1 MRWNGFR
8 TFLGSNKK
16 NRTMIFKYL
25 CPHQAQHIVAKG
37 ITMPFALRGEAQGS
51 INTALAQRAMRLVAL
66 TQVKEKKWY
75 RIRITTAVD
84 MADGSTRQHVWKS
97 KSIKYPKGCRTRR
110 DWAAEADFA
119 KGWRSSRE
127 RVVGDKSMDG
137 PYVRSIEANEG
148 ALSTREKRP
157 RDCHQESIL
166 LKTPPEKRG
175 GAREGCGRRKG
186 SYGPKRMRELLHTC
200 EALLKG
206 GMIQCAKEAAR
217 GISAA
222 AMLAASVAVE
232 KNLAELTPPYLKQQA
247 NRGVDRKSALRK
259 LTKKRLIWE
268 KAILA
273 ARACREGWENG
284 VAYFEGVQK
293 ECLGAAAPFVGCD
306 TEVSAVRQLLYFW
319 CITAVYIR
327 RCCFHAYHMV

>member
-1 MRWNGFR
+1 
-8 TFLGSNKK
+8 
-16 NRTMIFKYL
+16 
-25 CPHQAQHIVAKG
+25 
-37 ITMPFALRGEAQGS
+37 MPFALRGEAQGS

-66 TQVKEKKWY
+66 TQVKEKKRY

-119 KGWRSSRE
+119 KGWRPSRE

-137 PYVRSIEANEG
+137 PYVRGIEANEG
-148 ALSTREKRP
+148 SLSTREKRP

-166 LKTPPEKRG
+166 LNDAPLEKRG

-222 AMLAASVAVE
+222 AMLTLYDIES
-232 KNLAELTPPYLKQQA
+232 PA
-247 NRGVDRKSALRK
+247 NDFIPTAGKRYSA
-259 LTKKRLIWE
+259 TKTSE
-268 KAILA
+268 ST
-273 ARACREGWENG
+273 G
-284 VAYFEGVQK
+284 
-293 ECLGAAAPFVGCD
+293 P
-306 TEVSAVRQLLYFW
+306 TTVSANPGS
-319 CITAVYIR
+319 CPMCTGSKR
-327 RCCFHAYHMV
+327 REMEPAS